1 MAMAML
7 AWMFAIPVLGGMTG
21 LRCMTPI
28 ALLCWFAYSGNL
40 DVEGTWAAWTAM
52 PVSVIVFAVLAVGEL
67 IGDKLP
73 RTPNRTDKLPLISR
87 VVFGGLVG
95 AIAAIGLHGEI
106 VEGALLSSFSALLWT
121 FLGFHIR
128 HSLVKKHGVSDLV
141 VALVED
147 GVAIGLSVIAMG
159 IVTG

>member
-1 MAMAML
+1 MAIAML
-7 AWMFAIPVLGGMTG
+7 AWVFAIPALGGMTG

-40 DVEGTWAAWTAM
+40 DVDGTWAAWTAM
-52 PVSVIVFAVLAVGEL
+52 PVSVIIFAILAVGEL

-73 RTPNRTDKLPLISR
+73 KTPNRTDKLPLIAR

-95 AIAAIGLHGEI
+95 AIAATSLHGEI
-106 VEGALLSSFSALLWT
+106 VEGALLGSFSALLWS
-121 FLGFHIR
+121 FLGYHIR